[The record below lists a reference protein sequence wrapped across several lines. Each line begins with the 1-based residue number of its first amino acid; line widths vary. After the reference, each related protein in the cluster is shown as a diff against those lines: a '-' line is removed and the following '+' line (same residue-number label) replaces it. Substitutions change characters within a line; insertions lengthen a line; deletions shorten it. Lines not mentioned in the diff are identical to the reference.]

1 MDLPWG
7 SDYTKKFITNV
18 GLITT
23 TGPQG
28 DNIMAAE
35 WTHFISYKPG
45 RIAVLVGK
53 HYRKA
58 TGVNIRKTKQ
68 FGVSIA
74 ATDQNVLSSL
84 AGKVS
89 GNEYDKIGA
98 LKELGFK
105 FYNGKKIKALMVE
118 GAALNVELKLIKT
131 VEVGSHTMFIGEA
144 LEATPNPNKEPLAY
158 HQNRYW
164 KLGENISKPPQEEL
178 GRMNA
183 VLEKHKKNQ
192 S

>member
-35 WTHFISYKPG
+35 WTHFVSYSPG
-45 RIAVLVGK
+45 RIAVSVGK

-58 TGVNIRKTKQ
+58 TAVNIEKTKE

-89 GNEYDKIGA
+89 GNDYDKIGA

-105 FYNGKKIKALMVE
+105 FYKGKKIKALMVE
-118 GAALNVELKLIKT
+118 GAALNVELKLVNTIDM
-131 VEVGSHTMFIGEA
+131 GSHVMYVGEA
-144 LEATPNPNKEPLAY
+144 LEAAPNPDKEPLAY
-158 HQNRYW
+158 YQHKYW
-164 KLGENISKPPQEEL
+164 HIGENIHKPDKEEL
-178 GRMNA
+178 DRMNA
-183 VLEKHKKNQ
+183 IIEKHRKK
-192 S
+192 

>member
-1 MDLPWG
+1 MDLPYG
-7 SDYTKKFITNV
+7 SDYAKKFITNV

-58 TGVNIRKTKQ
+58 TGVNIKKTKE
-68 FGVSIA
+68 FGISIA
-74 ATDQNVLSSL
+74 STDQNVLSSL

-89 GNEYDKIGA
+89 GNEYDKIAA
-98 LKELGFK
+98 LKELGFR
-105 FYNGKKIKALMVE
+105 FYKGKKIKALMVQ
-118 GAALNVELKLIKT
+118 GACLNVEMKLVKT
-131 VEVGSHTMFIGEA
+131 IEAGSHTMFIGEA
-144 LEATPNPNKEPLAY
+144 LEATANPDKEPLAY
-158 HQNRYW
+158 YQYKYW
-164 KLGENISKPPQEEL
+164 KMGDNIHKPPQEEL
-178 GRMNA
+178 DRMNA
-183 VLEKHKKNQ
+183 VLEKHKK
-192 S
+192 

>member
-7 SDYTKKFITNV
+7 SDYAKKFVTNV

-23 TGPQG
+23 TGPKG

-35 WTHFISYKPG
+35 WTHFISYSPG

-53 HYRKA
+53 HYKKA
-58 TGVNIRKTKQ
+58 TGVNIRKTKE

-74 ATDQNVLSSL
+74 ATDQNILASL

-89 GNEYDKIGA
+89 GNEYDKISA

-105 FYNGKKIKALMVE
+105 FYKGKKIKALMVE
-118 GAALNVELKLIKT
+118 GACLNVELKLVKILD
-131 VEVGSHTMFIGEA
+131 VGSHTMFIGEA

-158 HQNRYW
+158 HQNKYW
-164 KLGENISKPPQEEL
+164 HIGENIHKPSQEEL
-178 GRMNA
+178 AKMND
-183 VLEKHKKNQ
+183 VFEKHRKK
-192 S
+192 